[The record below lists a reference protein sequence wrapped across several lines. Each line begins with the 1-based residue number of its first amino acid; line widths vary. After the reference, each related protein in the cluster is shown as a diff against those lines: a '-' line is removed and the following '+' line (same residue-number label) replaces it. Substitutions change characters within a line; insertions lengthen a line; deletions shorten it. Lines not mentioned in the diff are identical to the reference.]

1 MRVEQFSQWA
11 FGTVHGHFGSYSEG
25 GWARYGFATDI
36 EYQGTRKAKHP
47 KWKQCPVL
55 RNNELGKNQV

>member
-1 MRVEQFSQWA
+1 MELRIVILVV
-11 FGTVHGHFGSYSEG
+11 TVKV